1 MNYSIALPE
10 EIHETACAHLIRED
24 GQEDICFALWYPSQG
39 RRRKSA
45 LIHKLLLPNPGERG
59 VHGNASFNPV
69 YFERAI
75 QEALLAKAGIALL
88 HSHPGPGWQGM
99 SQDDVSAEKGHAA
112 AALAATSL
120 PLVGLTIG
128 TDEAWSARFWEKIGP
143 KRYQRRWCD
152 SVRVVG
158 ERLSVTF
165 ADHLSPPPGFRKE
178 LLRTESA
185 WGQKVQQDLSR
196 LHVGIVGLGSV
207 GSIIAETVARMGV
220 SKVSLIDF
228 DSVKQHNL
236 DRILHSSRDDA
247 ANGRAKVHVLA
258 KALKNSATAA
268 GFTVIPLE
276 FSVIEDE
283 GHSAALDCDVIF
295 SCVDRPY
302 PRAALNHMAYA
313 HLIPVIDGGIAARS
327 NKTNTGIKSA
337 DWRAHTVGPGHKC
350 LECLGQFTPEMA
362 TLDRDG
368 FLDDPK
374 YIEGLPPSHDAHHNE
389 NVFAFSLSVAA
400 LEIQHFLKL
409 VVPDYGPARLGARHY
424 HHVTGIMDADIKPCS
439 ADCYYSGL
447 VAKGDF
453 SGITF
458 VAKHDVAKQARRE
471 RNRSMFRK
479 LLGWINSQRRRV

>member
-10 EIHETACAHLIRED
+10 EIHRKACVHLIRED
-24 GQEDICFALWYPSQG
+24 GQEDVCFALWYPSQG
-39 RRRKSA
+39 HHRKSA
-45 LIHKLLLPNPGERG
+45 LIHKLLLPKSGERG
-59 VHGNASFNPV
+59 VHGNASFNPE
-69 YFERAI
+69 YFERAM
-75 QEALLAKAGIALL
+75 QEALLAKAGIALM

-99 SQDDVSAEKGHAA
+99 SPDDVAAERGHAA

-128 TDEAWSARFWEKIGP
+128 TDESWSARFWEKIGP
-143 KRYQRRWCD
+143 KKYQRRWCY

-158 ERLSVTF
+158 ERLAVTF
-165 ADHLSPPPGFRKE
+165 ADHLAPPPGFRKE

-185 WGQKVQQDLSR
+185 WGQKVQQNLSR

-236 DRILHSSRDDA
+236 DRILHSSRADA
-247 ANGRAKVHVLA
+247 ANGRAKVQMLA
-258 KALKNSATAA
+258 KALKNSATAG
-268 GFTVIPLE
+268 GFTVTPLE
-276 FSVIEDE
+276 FSVIEEE

-302 PRAALNHMAYA
+302 PRAALNHIAYA

-327 NKTNTGIKSA
+327 NRTNTGIKSA
-337 DWRAHTVGPGHKC
+337 DWRAHTVAPRHKC
-350 LECLGQFTPEMA
+350 LECLGQITPETVA
-362 TLDRDG
+362 QDRDG

-374 YIEGLPPSHDAHHNE
+374 YIEGLPPSHDVHHNE

-400 LEIQHFLKL
+400 LEVQHFLKL
-409 VVPDYGPARLGARHY
+409 VVPDYGPTSLGARLY
-424 HHVTGIMDADIKPCS
+424 HHVTGIMDVDTNPCV

-447 VAKGDF
+447 LARGDS

-458 VAKHDVAKQARRE
+458 VAKHKVAEQARQE
-471 RNRSMFRK
+471 RSRGITNK
-479 LLGWINSQRRRV
+479 VVDWIKSKRRRI